1 MVLPL
6 LGFVRLSGSGLSL
19 VGLYSALFGLGF
31 SFITFHSGLVSGLG
45 FDFWLVAKKTCF
57 TCFKVVCST
66 WFLSGLVASAG
77 FILFGLLNRRSPPTS
92 RWLLSCFHHGR
103 LPLHTFGLAGWF
115 HASTY
120 NTVSCGGLHL
130 SFSPFY
136 SASVLHRP
144 ALSTLPFHTL
154 ALAGFY
160 TAFIL
165 FPTGSKSRFCP
176 VSFRVQLH
184 LAFHVSFG
192 LVGRLRFVSLPALS
206 TYNHTSCIGFC
217 PALSLCH
224 TFIDRLCSL
233 LFLVSHGW
241 VGLISCIHLPLCITF
256 TSLTLHRSTCHAFP
270 SSNKTALSCLRRPFL
285 YRVTLPFRLFH
296 GNISFIFYSLVLR
309 IWTQDSL
316 YY

>member
-144 ALSTLPFHTL
+144 ALSTLPFHTFDFDRL
-154 ALAGFY
+154 LFY
-160 TAFIL
+160 TAL
-165 FPTGSKSRFCP
+165 HTP
-176 VSFRVQLH
+176 VSLPLLH
-184 LAFHVSFG
+184 PPTALHYFHVSFG
-192 LVGRLRFVSLPALS
+192 LP
-206 TYNHTSCIGFC
+206 
-217 PALSLCH
+217 
-224 TFIDRLCSL
+224 
-233 LFLVSHGW
+233 
-241 VGLISCIHLPLCITF
+241 IHLPRFSFIEQNSPF
-256 TSLTLHRSTCHAFP
+256 
-270 SSNKTALSCLRRPFL
+270 LSC
-285 YRVTLPFRLFH
+285 
-296 GNISFIFYSLVLR
+296 IAS
-309 IWTQDSL
+309 QA
-316 YY
+316 